1 MIETKEE
8 KEKVLLV
15 GVNLD
20 DGSDFERS
28 MQELKALAEACELA
42 VVGRVSQNLDRPTQ
56 ALFIGTG
63 KAKEIKEKAWELR
76 ADMVI
81 FDNALS
87 PMQLRNLQTEIGIS
101 VLDRTA
107 LILDIFA
114 VRARSREAKLQVELA
129 KLQYMLPRLAGLH
142 TALSRQGGS
151 GGGSGTGSGF
161 ANKGAG
167 ETKMELDRR
176 RIEHRISE
184 LKKELS
190 EVEKERETQRKQR
203 AMSAMPR
210 VALVGYTNAGKSTL
224 MNAMLDT
231 YLPKDGSEVER
242 LEEKKVFEKDMLF
255 ATLDTTVRKIP
266 LPNKKDF
273 LLSDTVGFIDKLPHN
288 LVQAFRSTLEEAK
301 EADLL
306 LQVVD
311 CSDPNYKEQMKIT
324 GETLHELEADRV
336 PMFYV
341 MNKADLFF
349 GEEQVLPLVLE
360 DRIFIS
366 AKQRLGI
373 EELVELICQ
382 KMFKD
387 HVNCEMLIPF
397 SDGAVV
403 SYLNENADIQAT
415 EYLAEGTKLTLSLR
429 KSDFD
434 KYQRYVY
441 AE

>member
-1 MIETKEE
+1 MIETKES

-28 MQELKALAEACELA
+28 MEELKALAEACELE
-42 VVGRVSQNLDRPTQ
+42 VVGRVDQNLDRPTQ

-63 KAKEIKEKAWELR
+63 KAIEVKEKAWELR

-81 FDNALS
+81 FDNSLT
-87 PMQLRNLQTEIGIS
+87 PMQLRNLQTEVGVS

-142 TALSRQGGS
+142 SALSRQGGS
-151 GGGSGTGSGF
+151 GGGSGAGSGF

-176 RIEHRISE
+176 RIEHRLSE
-184 LKKELS
+184 LRKELK
-190 EVEKERETQRKQR
+190 EVERERETQRKQR
-203 AMSAMPR
+203 ANSAMPR

-231 YLPKDGSEVER
+231 YLPKEGSEVER

-273 LLSDTVGFIDKLPHN
+273 LLSDTVGFIDKLPHS
-288 LVQAFRSTLEEAK
+288 LVQAFKSTLEEAK

-311 CSDPNYKEQMKIT
+311 CSDPNHKEQMKIT

-349 GEEQVLPLVLE
+349 GEEQKLPVVLE
-360 DRIFIS
+360 DKIFIS
-366 AKQRLGI
+366 AKNRLGI
-373 EELVELICQ
+373 EELVEIICE

-387 HVNCEMLIPF
+387 HVTCEMLIPF
-397 SDGAVV
+397 QDGAVV
-403 SYLNENADIQAT
+403 SYLNENAEIQET
-415 EYLAEGTKLTLSLR
+415 EYTAEGTKLVLSLR

-434 KYQRYVY
+434 KYHAYVI
-441 AE
+441 E